1 MCAYSSF
8 AEVRPLVGNILDTEF
23 DDTNITTECDAAD
36 SWIKTK
42 TQKSD
47 WDASDVQ
54 WKLIIKIANKKA
66 AEYVLEHYGSEYAE
80 KVKDLRL
87 ECDALIKDV
96 IDNLPADEAEG
107 LDSNI
112 LVDSTDYQSYPLNLQ
127 DDPDALPYLST
138 EVSYT
143 I

>member
-1 MCAYSSF
+1 MVYSTY

-36 SWIKTK
+36 SWINTK

-47 WDASDVQ
+47 WDSLDVQ

-66 AEYVLEHYGSEYAE
+66 AEFVLEHYGSEYAE
-80 KVKDLRL
+80 KVKDLRA

-96 IDNLPADEAEG
+96 IDNLPADEATG
-107 LDSNI
+107 SDGNI
-112 LVDSTDYQSYPLNLQ
+112 LVDSTDYQSYPLSLI
-127 DDPDALPYLST
+127 DDPEAIPYIST
-138 EVSYT
+138 TVSYS